1 MTDVIKNKLKE
12 IKKVL
17 FIKLIKLIFLI
28 IIVSNLIVALLHF
41 FINDNLKDILP
52 ADSLV
57 SSNILIMFISVSIS
71 LLLMISPLEY
81 FLFNKNSKYKEKSF
95 FAQVVSLIYE
105 LKLYQL
111 SEKER
116 ENNNLIESY
125 VKEVDSIIKPQFE
138 NLKLENRET
147 SIQIIEKLNEIK
159 SIMSDNNHF
168 RTNGNGSK
176 LFQGYNEIN
185 DLSKSHLEDIISKT
199 EAASVAIITQLN
211 DIKTAS
217 DSLKNTVYNLKDESD
232 SITKDS
238 GITLND
244 NKKIIQSLNQY
255 IHNRLNQIEEDYE
268 TILNFQQKV
277 YSMTNFIET
286 IRDIADQTNLLA
298 LNASIEAA
306 RAGEHGRSFAVV
318 ADEVRKLSQ
327 KSNKTALEV
336 NEAIKNVVKEIEEGF
351 KNKLKEVK
359 TNEEQHFLKGL
370 EAQLCKIESSY
381 NHLDK
386 LNKQILNQIS
396 EGSEKIDTKVLE
408 LLADIQFQ
416 DITRQQIQAVIKTL
430 EEFKVHIGNVTSG
443 VSDDEK
449 FNTEVVKQYYTMER
463 QRDIHKN
470 VTDVWL

>member
-1 MTDVIKNKLKE
+1 MADVINNKVKE

-28 IIVSNLIVALLHF
+28 IIVSSLIVIFLDF
-41 FINDNLKDILP
+41 FFGDNLRNILP
-52 ADSLV
+52 TDSLI

-81 FLFNKNSKYKEKSF
+81 FLFNKNSKYKEKSLI
-95 FAQVVSLIYE
+95 AQVVSLIYE

-147 SIQIIEKLNEIK
+147 SIQIIEKLKEIK
-159 SIMSDNNHF
+159 SIMSDNN
-168 RTNGNGSK
+168 RSITNENGSK

-185 DLSKSHLEDIISKT
+185 DLSKSHLEDVISKT

-217 DSLKNTVYNLKDESD
+217 DSLKNMIYNFKDESD
-232 SITKDS
+232 RIAKDS
-238 GITLND
+238 AIILND
-244 NKKIIQSLNQY
+244 SKKIIQY
-255 IHNRLNQIEEDYE
+255 IHNRLNQIEKDYE

-277 YSMTNFIET
+277 YSMTNFLET
-286 IRDIADQTNLLA
+286 IGDIADQTNLLA

-327 KSNKTALEV
+327 KSNKAAFEV

-351 KNKLKEVK
+351 KDKFKKNEEENFLKE
-359 TNEEQHFLKGL
+359 L
-370 EAQLCKIESSY
+370 EAQLYKIESSY

-386 LNKQILNQIS
+386 LNQQVLNQAS
-396 EGSEKIDTKVLE
+396 EGSEKIDAKVLE

>member
-1 MTDVIKNKLKE
+1 MTDIIKNKLKE

-17 FIKLIKLIFLI
+17 FIKLIQLIFLI

-41 FINDNLKDILP
+41 FINDNFKDILP

-57 SSNILIMFISVSIS
+57 SHDILIIFISVPIS

-81 FLFNKNSKYKEKSF
+81 YLFNKSSKYKEKSF
-95 FAQVVSLIYE
+95 IAQVLSLIYE

-116 ENNNLIESY
+116 ENYNLIESY

-159 SIMSDNNHF
+159 SIMSNNNHSG
-168 RTNGNGSK
+168 TNGNNSK
-176 LFQGYNEIN
+176 LFQSYNQIN
-185 DLSKSHLEDIISKT
+185 DLTKFHLEDVISKT
-199 EAASVAIITQLN
+199 EAASMAIITQLN

-217 DSLKNTVYNLKDESD
+217 DSLKNTIYNLKDESD
-232 SITKDS
+232 RIAKDS
-238 GITLND
+238 HFTLSD

-255 IHNRLNQIEEDYE
+255 IHNRLSEINEDYE

-286 IRDIADQTNLLA
+286 IRDIAEQTNLLA

-318 ADEVRKLSQ
+318 AEEVRKLSQ

-336 NEAIKNVVKEIEEGF
+336 NEAIKNIVKEIEEGF
-351 KNKLKEVK
+351 KNQLKELK
-359 TNEEQHFLKGL
+359 NSEEENFLKGL
-370 EAQLCKIESSY
+370 GIQLGKIEDSY
-381 NHLDK
+381 HHLDQ
-386 LNKQILNQIS
+386 LNQQILKQIS
-396 EGSEKIDTKVLE
+396 EGSEKIDAKVLE

-416 DITRQQIQAVIKTL
+416 DITRQQIQAVIKML
-430 EEFKVHIGNVTSG
+430 EEFKVHIENVTSG
-443 VSDDEK
+443 ISDNEK
-449 FNTEVVKQYYTMER
+449 FNTELIKQYYTMER

-470 VTDVWL
+470 VTEIWL